1 MTTLSKRRTI
11 VAHGRL
17 AMRDLRLDAA
27 RQRQHGVQIMSFEQL
42 VVRLAGG
49 FAHPIDDECLRSAI
63 QAVLPDTALGELESI
78 KLLPGM
84 VDAAVDTLNKAWLAG
99 IDLAARAE
107 DHSRLDSIARLEAAV
122 LAQLPPGMMRPTDLV
137 GRAMKRIAHA

>member
-63 QAVLPDTALGELESI
+63 QAVLPDTALGELV
-78 KLLPGM
+78 PC
-84 VDAAVDTLNKAWLAG
+84 VTG
-99 IDLAARAE
+99 IDCVE
-107 DHSRLDSIARLEAAV
+107 IF
-122 LAQLPPGMMRPTDLV
+122 
-137 GRAMKRIAHA
+137 